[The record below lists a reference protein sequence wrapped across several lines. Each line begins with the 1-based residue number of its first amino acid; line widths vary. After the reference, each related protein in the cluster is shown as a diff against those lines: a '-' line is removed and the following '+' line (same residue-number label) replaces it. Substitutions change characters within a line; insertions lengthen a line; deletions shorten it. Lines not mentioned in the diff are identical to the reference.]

1 MKFTNISAG
10 PRGLNTKA
18 GTVLVDPR
26 QTIEV
31 EIEAA
36 EKKIALGSGWFVEGD
51 APHTR
56 EESDVSL
63 AALQA
68 QIAERDSTISDLNKA
83 ITDRDTIINDLKA
96 KLASASGSTGP
107 EAKHRGAGSYSVME
121 GDTEL
126 REKLTKDQAEAFN
139 KLDANG
145 KAKWLADNPKPA
157 A

>member
-26 QTIEV
+26 QTVDV

-51 APHTR
+51 APQTQA
-56 EESDVSL
+56 EAGESV

-68 QIAERDSTISDLNKA
+68 TVAERDATITDLNKA
-83 ITDRDTIINDLKA
+83 VTDRDQIIADLKA
-96 KLASASGSTGP
+96 QLAKHEPATGP
-107 EAKHRGAGSYSVME
+107 EAKHRGAGSYSIME
-121 GDTEL
+121 GETEI
-126 REKLTKDQAEAFN
+126 REKLTKEQAETFN
-139 KLDANG
+139 GLDADG
-145 KAKWLADNPKPA
+145 KAKWLADNPKA
-157 A
+157 